1 MRKDLDFFL
10 GVGYASG
17 NKLWLDV
24 ALKLI
29 VGSSVMETAEN
40 ENHFG
45 IFLNYL
51 PCFKAPWKAEEEVM
65 FDILFLG

>member
-45 IFLNYL
+45 IFS
-51 PCFKAPWKAEEEVM
+51 
-65 FDILFLG
+65 